1 MRFVKAAL
9 AGQRCPG
16 LVAFGCRNPPRRN
29 HATPNATGLNETRD
43 GTGEH
48 RKRNGFRDLIFR
60 HVIRIGGFDL
70 PFQHPPARAAD
81 LHSALRQMHKP
92 AWRGRGD
99 GRHGIQIGSARI
111 KGRQLR
117 APAMRGEIK
126 RLGANCQSRGGKS
139 GTYQRIIAAGG
150 AEFGDVM
157 RRQRFIC
164 CGQHRKPDKF
174 SVMMRQHAIIQ
185 SHGGIGGVIAF
196 QQAGEGECQQ
206 PVMRQQIAALGLDRG
221 KPGFQRC
228 GGLGAGVFFLVIHPG
243 VRLYRFQAL
252 VIPRPGQEY
261 SAMSKTDLQNAP
273 ILLREDRP
281 GGICVITLN
290 RPAQRNSLSRALLQ
304 ALEEMLAE
312 IAADSTTRVVVLAG
326 AGTVFCAGHDLR
338 EITSH
343 RADADG
349 GRGFYADAMAACA
362 RVMQGIVGLPQPV
375 IAAVQG
381 VATAAGCQLVAS
393 CDLAV
398 AAEDARFCTPGVDI
412 GLFCSTPAVALAR
425 AVPRKAAM
433 EMLLLGEMVPADEAQ
448 RLGLVNRLAPRDA
461 LMETAL
467 GLAARIAAHSAI
479 TVRMGKRGFNRQ
491 IELPLAEAYQEA
503 ASVMTENLM
512 ARDASEGIGA
522 FLEKRHPQWED
533 R

>member
-1 MRFVKAAL
+1 MHQAPRCRGGNARCRF
-9 AGQRCPG
+9 Q
-16 LVAFGCRNPPRRN
+16 
-29 HATPNATGLNETRD
+29 
-43 GTGEH
+43 
-48 RKRNGFRDLIFR
+48 
-60 HVIRIGGFDL
+60 IGG
-70 PFQHPPARAAD
+70 A
-81 LHSALRQMHKP
+81 
-92 AWRGRGD
+92 G
-99 GRHGIQIGSARI
+99 I

-117 APAMRGEIK
+117 APAMGREIK
-126 RLGANCQSRGGKS
+126 GLGADGQGGGAERS
-139 GTYQRIIAAGG
+139 ANQRVIATGG

-157 RRQRFIC
+157 RRQSLISR
-164 CGQHRKPDKF
+164 GQHGKPDEF
-174 SVMMRQHAIIQ
+174 AVVMRQHAIIQ
-185 SHGGIGGVIAF
+185 GHGGIGSVIAF
-196 QQAGEGECQQ
+196 QQAREGQRQQ
-206 PVMRQQIAALGLDRG
+206 PVMRQQIAALGLDGGEPR
-221 KPGFQRC
+221 FQRRS
-228 GGLGAGVFFLVIHPG
+228 GLGAGVFSLVIHAG
-243 VRLYRFQAL
+243 GRLYRFLAL
-252 VIPRPGQEY
+252 VIPRAGQKY

-290 RPAQRNSLSRALLQ
+290 QPAQRNSLSRALLQ
-304 ALEEMLAE
+304 VLEKMLAD
-312 IAADSTTRVVVLAG
+312 IAADKTCRVVVLAG

-338 EITSH
+338 EITEH

-349 GRGFYADAMAACA
+349 GRGFFADAMAACA
-362 RVMQGIVGLPQPV
+362 RVMQGIVALPQPV

-448 RLGLVNRLAPRDA
+448 RLGLVNRLAPREA

-491 IELPLAEAYQEA
+491 IELPLAEAYCEA

-512 ARDASEGIGA
+512 ARDAAEGIGA

>member
-1 MRFVKAAL
+1 M
-9 AGQRCPG
+9 
-16 LVAFGCRNPPRRN
+16 
-29 HATPNATGLNETRD
+29 
-43 GTGEH
+43 
-48 RKRNGFRDLIFR
+48 
-60 HVIRIGGFDL
+60 

-81 LHSALRQMHKP
+81 LYGALRQMHKP
-92 AWRGRGD
+92 ARSGGGD
-99 GRHGIQIGSARI
+99 GRHGFQIGSAGI

-117 APAMRGEIK
+117 APTMRGEIK
-126 RLGANCQSRGGKS
+126 GLGANGECRGSES
-139 GTYQRIIAAGG
+139 GTDQRIIPAGG
-150 AEFGDVM
+150 AEFGDVV
-157 RRQRFIC
+157 RRQSLIRR
-164 CGQHRKPDKF
+164 GQHGKPDEF
-174 SVMMRQHAIIQ
+174 AVVMRKHTIIQ
-185 SHGGIGGVIAF
+185 GHSRIGSVIAF

-221 KPGFQRC
+221 EPGFQRR
-228 GGLGAGVFFLVIHPG
+228 GGLGARVFLLVIHPG

-261 SAMSKTDLQNAP
+261 SAMSKTELQNAP
-273 ILLREDRP
+273 ILLREDRA

-290 RPAQRNSLSRALLQ
+290 RPQARNSLSRALLQ
-304 ALEEMLAE
+304 ALEDMLAE

-338 EITSH
+338 EITAH

-349 GRGFYADAMAACA
+349 GRSFYADAMAACA

-448 RLGLVNRLAPRDA
+448 RLGLVNRLAPHEA

-467 GLAARIAAHSAI
+467 GLAARIASHSAI

-491 IELPLAEAYQEA
+491 IELPLAAAYGEA

-512 ARDASEGIGA
+512 ARDAAEGIGA

>member
-1 MRFVKAAL
+1 M
-9 AGQRCPG
+9 
-16 LVAFGCRNPPRRN
+16 
-29 HATPNATGLNETRD
+29 
-43 GTGEH
+43 
-48 RKRNGFRDLIFR
+48 
-60 HVIRIGGFDL
+60 

-81 LHSALRQMHKP
+81 LHGALRQMHKP
-92 AWRGRGD
+92 ARSGGGD
-99 GRHGIQIGSARI
+99 GRHGFQICSAGI

-126 RLGANCQSRGGKS
+126 GLGANGERSSSEGG
-139 GTYQRIIAAGG
+139 TNQRIIAAGG
-150 AEFGDVM
+150 AEFGDVV
-157 RRQRFIC
+157 RRQSLIRR
-164 CGQHRKPDKF
+164 GQHGKPDEFAVVIRK
-174 SVMMRQHAIIQ
+174 HAIIQ
-185 SHGGIGGVIAF
+185 GHSRIGSVIAF

-206 PVMRQQIAALGLDRG
+206 PMMRQQIAALGLDG
-221 KPGFQRC
+221 GEPCFQRR
-228 GGLGAGVFFLVIHPG
+228 GGLGARVFFLVIHPG

-261 SAMSKTDLQNAP
+261 SVMSKTELQNAP
-273 ILLREDRP
+273 ILLREDRA

-290 RPAQRNSLSRALLQ
+290 RPQARNSLSRALLQ

-312 IAADSTTRVVVLAG
+312 IAADSNTRVVVLAG

-338 EITSH
+338 EITAH

-349 GRGFYADAMAACA
+349 GRSFYADAMAACA

-375 IAAVQG
+375 IAVVQG

-412 GLFCSTPAVALAR
+412 GLFCSTPAVALTR

-461 LMETAL
+461 LIETAL
-467 GLAARIAAHSAI
+467 GLAARIASHSAI

-491 IELPLAEAYQEA
+491 IELPLAAAYGEA

-512 ARDASEGIGA
+512 ARDAAEGIGA